1 MKLFLKIFTSI
12 DDGESLRESSIGNIG
27 NESKKDIY
35 NTSKRLYIRVEA
47 V

>member
-27 NESKKDIY
+27 NESKKD
-35 NTSKRLYIRVEA
+35 TFTTPVKGYI
-47 V
+47 